1 MKSSIVQAYKEG
13 LWERLKP
20 SNTVHDELNFP
31 YLTPTRECMVAFYRM
46 AEVMRTSVKGLKV
59 PLEAEIELGENWAST
74 KTIPEWLEIRKEEP
88 EKWAKLS
95 SELRTS
101 VEICEQL
108 LAEGTVE

>member
-1 MKSSIVQAYKEG
+1 MI
-13 LWERLKP
+13 
-20 SNTVHDELNFP
+20 D
-31 YLTPTRECMVAFYRM
+31 FYRM

-95 SELRTS
+95 SELRAS

-108 LAEGTVE
+108 LAEGAVA

>member
-1 MKSSIVQAYKEG
+1 MI
-13 LWERLKP
+13 
-20 SNTVHDELNFP
+20 D
-31 YLTPTRECMVAFYRM
+31 FYRM

-74 KTIPEWLEIRKEEP
+74 KTISEWLEIRKEEP

-108 LAEGTVE
+108 LAEGAVE